1 MSPSPINFFKRN
13 PAAKILLPKRIR
25 MKFTRLK
32 TPVAAIVFLLFSAL
46 AGFAQ
51 TKPKP
56 KPAVTPTP
64 LNIGGNQAAIKSSAA
79 YAEVLLRKT
88 ELESTLE
95 DLAVQF
101 TEEYPKV
108 KETRFELGA
117 IRKELDRIL
126 AVNDASKL
134 TQGLGKLIVRKV
146 ELETDLWALLQKYGE
161 EFDDVK
167 RARRKVA
174 AFEKAI
180 KEILP

>member
-1 MSPSPINFFKRN
+1 MRFIKLK
-13 PAAKILLPKRIR
+13 KI
-25 MKFTRLK
+25 
-32 TPVAAIVFLLFSAL
+32 VAAFVFLLISATVCS
-46 AGFAQ
+46 AQ
-51 TKPKP
+51 TNGKPKP
-56 KPAVTPTP
+56 TPAPV
-64 LNIGGNQAAIKSSAA
+64 NIAGAQTAIKSSPA

-88 ELESTLE
+88 ELEATLD
-95 DLAVQF
+95 DLTFQF

-108 KETRFELGA
+108 KETRFELGV

-126 AVNDASKL
+126 AVGDASKL
-134 TQGLGKLIVRKV
+134 TQGLGRLIVRKV
-146 ELETDLWALLQKYGE
+146 ELETDLWSLLQKYGE